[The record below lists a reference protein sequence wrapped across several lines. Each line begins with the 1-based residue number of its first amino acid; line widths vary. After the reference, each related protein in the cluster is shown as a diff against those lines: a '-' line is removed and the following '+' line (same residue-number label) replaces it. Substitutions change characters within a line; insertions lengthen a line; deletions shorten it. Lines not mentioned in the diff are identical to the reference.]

1 MHYVLCMIF
10 IPKCVKMSIF
20 SFFLQCNHT
29 NSDHFFLYF
38 ISLLHRYDKFL
49 MTYHQCKEDWKK
61 SPLLGILW
69 SYHGKRHKIFIYS
82 QLFYFIFGYKRFCI
96 KIFIV
101 YGFFFSWELVLMF
114 SFISALNGY
123 CSTFRD
129 C

>member
-1 MHYVLCMIF
+1 MLSVWCLFPSALKCPYFLFSYNVTTPTAIIFFYISFLC
-10 IPKCVKMSIF
+10 CTDTTSF
-20 SFFLQCNHT
+20 SWHT
-29 NSDHFFLYF
+29 INV
-38 ISLLHRYDKFL
+38 RK
-49 MTYHQCKEDWKK
+49 TEKNN
-61 SPLLGILW
+61 PLLGILW

-101 YGFFFSWELVLMF
+101 YGFFFFSWELVLMF

>member
-1 MHYVLCMIF
+1 MFSVWYLF
-10 IPKCVKMSIF
+10 PSALKCPYF
-20 SFFLQCNHT
+20 LFFYNVHVT
-29 NSDHFFLYF
+29 TPTAIIFLYF

-69 SYHGKRHKIFIYS
+69 SYHGKRHKIFIYP
-82 QLFYFIFGYKRFCI
+82 QLFYFIFGYKHFCI
-96 KIFIV
+96 KFFIV

>member
-1 MHYVLCMIF
+1 MFSVWYLF
-10 IPKCVKMSIF
+10 PSALKCPYF
-20 SFFLQCNHT
+20 LFFYNVT
-29 NSDHFFLYF
+29 KPTAIIFLYF

-61 SPLLGILW
+61 NPLLGILW
-69 SYHGKRHKIFIYS
+69 SYHGKLNKIFIYP

>member
-29 NSDHFFLYF
+29 NSDHFFIFHFFVAQIRQVSHDIPSMYGRL
-38 ISLLHRYDKFL
+38 
-49 MTYHQCKEDWKK
+49 KK

-69 SYHGKRHKIFIYS
+69 SYHGKRHKIFIYP

-96 KIFIV
+96 KFFIV